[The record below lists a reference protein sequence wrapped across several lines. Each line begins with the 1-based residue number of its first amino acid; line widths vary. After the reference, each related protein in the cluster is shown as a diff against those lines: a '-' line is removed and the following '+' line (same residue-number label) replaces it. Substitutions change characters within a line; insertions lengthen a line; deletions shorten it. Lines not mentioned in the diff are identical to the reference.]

1 MEKNATAKN
10 DDIYLDLMGQM
21 EEEKEENEKRKEQ
34 HKEIFLDLLEKLS
47 GTTVDEA
54 RTDIYHNANEIEQID
69 YSLTNTVCFF
79 LQGTSNHIDMIIG
92 IDDYSKL
99 IRRFPRSKYD
109 IHTEYKDNDLHIK
122 PFWVSILNKVTNTRL
137 DVIVVYN
144 TDKTFLK
151 LSNKYMCKGTF
162 DGNSI
167 KLIPILPI
175 ELLYSLYIIFQ
186 DKYQGLDKKVEQ
198 IREDMLSIGIY
209 YRDIFKKFID
219 SDETSEEVK
228 GKLQSVMI

>member
-144 TDKTFLK
+144 TDKTF
-151 LSNKYMCKGTF
+151 
-162 DGNSI
+162 
-167 KLIPILPI
+167 
-175 ELLYSLYIIFQ
+175 
-186 DKYQGLDKKVEQ
+186 
-198 IREDMLSIGIY
+198 
-209 YRDIFKKFID
+209 FKAK
-219 SDETSEEVK
+219 
-228 GKLQSVMI
+228 